1 MDQRTRDELRAGFEL
16 QLKHQFYLKPEF
28 PFLHSMGCNHVFF
41 PVKNEEMD
49 FGFLILEWTPEQNY
63 TWIGTW
69 VDNEEELK
77 RLQGA
82 LKEAENVGVQELWH
96 RRTTLGFANEPDFLS
111 E

>member
-1 MDQRTRDELRAGFEL
+1 MKPKQALRKA
-16 QLKHQFYLKPEF
+16 
-28 PFLHSMGCNHVFF
+28 
-41 PVKNEEMD
+41 
-49 FGFLILEWTPEQNY
+49 LEQPWLY
-63 TWIGTW
+63 
-69 VDNEEELK
+69 NEEELK